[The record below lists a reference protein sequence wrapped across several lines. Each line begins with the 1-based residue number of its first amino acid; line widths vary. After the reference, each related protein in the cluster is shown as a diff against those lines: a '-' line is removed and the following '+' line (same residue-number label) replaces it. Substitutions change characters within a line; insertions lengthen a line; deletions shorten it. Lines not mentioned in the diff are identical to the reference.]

1 MIKVFEN
8 QTFNHFFDRDSA
20 KTFADMEFRKCRFSN
35 CAISIT
41 RNPALRSTVRNV
53 KLIDCEMLVAC
64 SLRTAIV
71 EDVLIDGLKTPHPVH
86 TWGAVFKH
94 VTLRGKIGRVMTS
107 PRVLISRDEPD
118 VERAFAEANAA
129 YYATVDWALDIR
141 EAEVQE
147 IDIRGVS
154 GDLIRRD
161 PATQVLITREKAMQ
175 GKWRQLDLSGTYWP
189 TSIQFFL
196 EQGAPSRVLV
206 APKRDKKYRRML
218 EGLQLLRE
226 AGVTEPD

>member
-1 MIKVFEN
+1 MTKVFEN
-8 QTFNHFFDRDSA
+8 QTFERFYDQDSS
-20 KTFADMEFRKCRFSN
+20 KTFADLEFRKCRFSN
-35 CAISIT
+35 CAISII

-64 SLRTAIV
+64 ALQAAIV
-71 EDVLIDGLKTPHPVH
+71 EDVLVDGLKTPHPVH

-147 IDIRGVS
+147 IDIRGVP
-154 GDLIRRD
+154 GD
-161 PATQVLITREKAMQ
+161 
-175 GKWRQLDLSGTYWP
+175 
-189 TSIQFFL
+189 
-196 EQGAPSRVLV
+196 
-206 APKRDKKYRRML
+206 
-218 EGLQLLRE
+218 
-226 AGVTEPD
+226 